1 MEQPETQTEPL
12 FPARRLKRLL
22 IPLII
27 EQLLAM
33 SVGMADTVMIT
44 SVGEAAVSGV
54 SLVDQLSNL
63 VIFILSALCTGGA
76 VVVSQYLGR
85 QEPGNARTAA
95 KQLLYTVTGIALLV
109 TLLVLPFRAGLLRL
123 LFGTIEPAVME
134 NALIYFTI
142 SACSYPFLAIYNS
155 IAALFRSMGNSRV
168 SMLTSLIMN
177 LVNIGGNAILIFG
190 YGWGAAGAATATLT
204 SRVLAAVIMLV
215 LIHNPHRTIFLHK
228 LLRFEIR
235 PDMIR
240 TILRIG
246 IPNGFEN
253 GLFHMGRLA
262 LQSLI
267 SSFGTA
273 SIAAHA
279 IIASIHSVVVVP
291 GSAIGLGLITVVGQC
306 MGAGEPEQ
314 ASLYARKLM
323 KLIYLFMLPLSVTM
337 FIFSA
342 PLLGMFNLSAEAVEI
357 GDEIMRTLA
366 VCGLIIWP
374 TAFPFPNALR
384 AAGDTRFTMVVSVAS
399 VVIVRIGAGV
409 LLSVTMGMGLHGIWW
424 GMYLDWVVRSACF
437 LLRYR
442 SGKWKGIKVI

>member
-1 MEQPETQTEPL
+1 MEQPEIQTEPL
-12 FPARRLKRLL
+12 FPARRLRRLL

-33 SVGMADTVMIT
+33 TVGMADTVMIT

-54 SLVDQLSNL
+54 SLVDQVSNL
-63 VIFILSALCTGGA
+63 VIFILAALCTGGA

-95 KQLLYTVTGIALLV
+95 KQLLYTVTGLALLV
-109 TLLVLPFRAGLLRL
+109 SLLLLPFRAGLLRL
-123 LFGTIEPAVME
+123 LFGAIEPAVME

-204 SRVLAAVIMLV
+204 SRVLAAVIMLI

-228 LLRFEIR
+228 LLRFEFR
-235 PDMIR
+235 PEMVK

-253 GLFHMGRLA
+253 GLFHLGRLM

-273 SIAAHA
+273 SIAANA
-279 IIASIHSVVVVP
+279 IMGSIHSVVTVP
-291 GSAIGLGLITVVGQC
+291 GAAIGLGLITVVGQC
-306 MGAGEPEQ
+306 MGAGETEQ
-314 ASLYARKLM
+314 AARYTRLLM
-323 KLIYLFMLPLSVTM
+323 KLIYLCMLPLSIAM
-337 FIFSA
+337 FLFSA
-342 PLLGMFNLSAEAVEI
+342 PLLRMFNLSAEAVAI
-357 GDEIMRTLA
+357 GEGIMRTLS
-366 VCGLIIWP
+366 VFGLFVWP
-374 TAFPFPNALR
+374 VSFPFANALR
-384 AAGDTRFTMVVSVAS
+384 AAGDTRYTMVVSIVSMAF
-399 VVIVRIGAGV
+399 VRIGLGV
-409 LLSVTMGMGLHGIWW
+409 VMSLLFGLALRGIWYA
-424 GMYLDWVVRSACF
+424 MFIDWIVRSACF